1 MADSSS
7 LIGRTVSH
15 YRVIEKLGVGG
26 MGVVYKAQNTRL
38 DRAVALKFLP
48 DDVFD
53 LVTAV
58 ETQYYWPNL
67 VKDMQEVLRVLKP
80 GGTLIIILESYKKGA
95 HQDWK
100 GMAMKLLNS
109 TSLSAGEI
117 NPRLTHLSGATVQR
131 WNFAPLKC
139 KFLLRTKWAMPRID

>member
-26 MGVVYKAQNTRL
+26 MGVVYKAQDTQL

-109 TSLSAGEI
+109 TSLSAGE
-117 NPRLTHLSGATVQR
+117 QR
-131 WNFAPLKC
+131 ALFSVAGYTDLQIFEETSKGWICAASKKAP
-139 KFLLRTKWAMPRID
+139 